1 MQLILLLF
9 IVAPI
14 SFFLGFAM
22 CSIFVVGDRTDYEA
36 KKGDGDHE

>member
-14 SFFLGFAM
+14 SFLLGFAM
-22 CSIFVVGDRTDYEA
+22 CSIFVVGDRDENES
-36 KKGDGDHE
+36 KKGGGDHE